1 MLIKSRTISQTW
13 RYLATLMIS
22 IVGIASIIGSGSS
35 GGSGGAPPIATI
47 NFPPPVSSTDASSIT
62 VTGTASDETG
72 VANVRVNGVLA
83 MSTDGFATWRTRV
96 SIFPGSNTL
105 TVSVVDDL
113 GIADPSAAT
122 AVVNVDSDLTSYG
135 TQFADGYA
143 VALAS
148 DRAFVTDF
156 GADTL
161 VSVDTTT
168 GDSLIISNAA
178 TGTGADFAGPGGTA
192 LVNGLTAAL
201 VTNYNPDELLIVD
214 LVSGNRT
221 VVSVRAKP
229 TAMPPTPEVGSGPDL
244 FGPIGLAVVD
254 ATLALVTNNASNELM
269 SVDLT
274 NGDRAVVSAFGVRG
288 AGPDMLQPEGVTMDA
303 ANNRALVTDSL
314 NNLLMAVGLTNGDRT
329 VISNANAIPGDPMA
343 IPPEPPS
350 PEVGTGPDFDY
361 PIGVVL
367 DSANNRALVIN
378 NLSNTIIAVDLA
390 NGNRTIFS
398 DADTDQPNGTG
409 PVLDF
414 ASGIAL
420 DGKDIAFVSGDK
432 LWAVEFGSGDR
443 VIVGD

>member
-1 MLIKSRTISQTW
+1 
-13 RYLATLMIS
+13 
-22 IVGIASIIGSGSS
+22 
-35 GGSGGAPPIATI
+35 
-47 NFPPPVSSTDASSIT
+47 
-62 VTGTASDETG
+62 
-72 VANVRVNGVLA
+72 
-83 MSTDGFATWRTRV
+83 
-96 SIFPGSNTL
+96 
-105 TVSVVDDL
+105 VDDL

-148 DRAFVTDF
+148 NRAFVTDF
-156 GADTL
+156 EADTL

-221 VVSVRAKP
+221 VVSVSAKP
-229 TAMPPTPEVGSGPDL
+229 AAMPPTPEVGSGPGL

-254 ATLALVTNNASNELM
+254 ATLALVTNNASDELM

-274 NGDRAVVSAFGVRG
+274 NGDRAVFSALGIRG
-288 AGPDMLQPEGVTMDA
+288 NGPEFLAPEGVTMDT

-314 NNLLMAVGLTNGDRT
+314 DNSLVAVALTNGDRT
-329 VISNANAIPGDPMA
+329 IVSRAFDPGDPMA
-343 IPPEPPS
+343 MPPVPPT

-367 DSANNRALVIN
+367 DSANNRALVVN
-378 NLSNTIIAVDLA
+378 NLSNTIIVVDLA